1 MKDRLKLS
9 TLFSSA
15 LLLSGAGTQTQ
26 RPVSYWPRSRD
37 SLPTQNPLTKQR
49 VSENLRGTHFGFTIK
64 LETCYTLK
72 TLPLEQN
79 NSKCTTTR
87 PWKHKI
93 ISFKKKSTYAIS
105 KRLMHRPAR
114 TRVGINHKSKYE
126 LVALF
131 CQRTELLTLNISK
144 VTQSN

>member
-1 MKDRLKLS
+1 MKARLKLS
-9 TLFSSA
+9 PVCLLCSA
-15 LLLSGAGTQTQ
+15 PLRAGTQTQ

-37 SLPTQNPLTKQR
+37 SLPTQNSLTKQR

-93 ISFKKKSTYAIS
+93 IFFFKKSY
-105 KRLMHRPAR
+105 LCHFQ
-114 TRVGINHKSKYE
+114 
-126 LVALF
+126 ALNA
-131 CQRTELLTLNISK
+131 QTGTNKGGYKPQE
-144 VTQSN
+144 